1 MKESQV
7 DIYFTDS
14 AAITVYVTDIIFS
27 ETGPMFT
34 FKRSDGT
41 AVVVNTA
48 FLRYYDVVRR
58 VG

>member
-7 DIYFTDS
+7 TIYFTDG
-14 AAITVYVTDIIFS
+14 AVTTVYVTDIIFS
-27 ETGPMFT
+27 ETSPMVT
-34 FKRSDGT
+34 FKRSDNT

-58 VG
+58 IG